1 MAPGSAKTDL
11 FVAVCSSVTGFA
23 GALPEDV
30 VVAVAA
36 RSSLVA
42 VLVFSDAPLSDLV
55 TQCAVIPSM
64 TTGAREVV
72 YKVVTPC
79 TVLAGVACTLVN
91 VSFTMCA
98 SVAWRTLTGVL
109 VDVVV
114 AGGSVLTWIAVT
126 FVEVGFAVRS
136 HIPSHART
144 RVVVDVIVTGS
155 AITTRST
162 LAFIDVG
169 FAVGTRPAS
178 STGTSVIIYII
189 ITTSTIATW
198 VACTLVDVGFTVG
211 TLPSSRTGAGVVVVV
226 VITACAITTWIA
238 STFIDVRFAVGPC
251 VARVAVASSSTT
263 RPTTAARHAQTLIC
277 GENLS
282 KYNCDFFSQLVTLQ
296 SHRYT

>member
-1 MAPGSAKTDL
+1 M

-98 SVAWRTLTGVL
+98 SVAWRTLARIEVEL
-109 VDVVV
+109 VV
-114 AGGSVLTWIAVT
+114 AGGSVLTWIALTLVIIS
-126 FVEVGFAVRS
+126 FAVRS
-136 HIPSHART
+136 HISSHART
-144 RVVVDVIVTGS
+144 RV
-155 AITTRST
+155 
-162 LAFIDVG
+162 
-169 FAVGTRPAS
+169 
-178 STGTSVIIYII
+178 
-189 ITTSTIATW
+189 
-198 VACTLVDVGFTVG
+198 
-211 TLPSSRTGAGVVVVV
+211 
-226 VITACAITTWIA
+226 
-238 STFIDVRFAVGPC
+238 
-251 VARVAVASSSTT
+251 
-263 RPTTAARHAQTLIC
+263 
-277 GENLS
+277 
-282 KYNCDFFSQLVTLQ
+282 
-296 SHRYT
+296 